1 MCTTKP
7 ELREPP
13 SGVHTPVYETDTIS
27 AMTDNAQEDE
37 PEPPTKESR
46 PRWFI
51 PALVGAGVIVLA
63 SAGLSVA
70 IAVSTLAP
78 HTFTAKGAVLIMDS
92 SCDDMSAGYDD
103 IASGAPVAVKDASG
117 KTVALGE
124 LGQGKDVGDAGCGF
138 FFSVKDVPAG
148 LGIYGIEVT
157 HRGVIQYKEAV
168 LKKDGAVMSLGG

>member
-1 MCTTKP
+1 M
-7 ELREPP
+7 
-13 SGVHTPVYETDTIS
+13 
-27 AMTDNAQEDE
+27 
-37 PEPPTKESR
+37 KESQ

-51 PALVGAGVIVLA
+51 PALVCAGVIVLA

-124 LGQGKDVGDAGCGF
+124 LGQGKDVDAGCGF
-138 FFSVKDVPAG
+138 SFSVKDVPAG

-157 HRGVIQYKEAV
+157 HRGVIQYKEAA
-168 LKKDGAVMSLGG
+168 LKKDGAAMSLGG